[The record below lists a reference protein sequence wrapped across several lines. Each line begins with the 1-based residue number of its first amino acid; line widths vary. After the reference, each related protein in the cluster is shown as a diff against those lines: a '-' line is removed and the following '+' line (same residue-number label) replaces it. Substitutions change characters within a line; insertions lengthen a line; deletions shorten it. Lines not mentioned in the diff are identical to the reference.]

1 MSKNLYF
8 IIAAALIGFYF
19 FQTYTPSMSEDDLA
33 ANKQAAMAYLEV
45 NQAQPNVKTTASG
58 LQYQVL
64 QAGTGTVHPKV
75 TDHVTVHYEGS
86 LIDGTVFDSSI
97 QRDRPINFGL
107 ERVIAGW
114 REGLPLMVVGEKT
127 RFFIPP
133 SLAYGEQ
140 WAGDIPPNSTLIFDV
155 ELLGINQSAD

>member
-8 IIAAALIGFYF
+8 VIAAALIGFYF
-19 FQTYTPSMSEDDLA
+19 FQTYTPSMSEEELA
-33 ANKQAAMAYLEV
+33 ANEQVAMAYLEA
-45 NQAQPNVKTTASG
+45 NRTQEGVKTTESG
-58 LQYQVL
+58 LQYLVL
-64 QAGTGTVHPKV
+64 QAGTGSVHPKV

-86 LIDGTVFDSSI
+86 LVDGTVFDSSI
-97 QRDRPINFGL
+97 KRDRPISFGL

-114 REGLPLMVVGEKT
+114 REGLPLMVVGDKT

-133 SLAYGEQ
+133 NLAYGEQ

-155 ELLGINQSAD
+155 ELLGINE

>member
-8 IIAAALIGFYF
+8 IIAAALIGFYI
-19 FQTYTPSMSEDDLA
+19 FQTYTPSMSDEALA
-33 ANKQAAMAYLEV
+33 ANKQASLAYLAV
-45 NQAQPNVKTTASG
+45 NQSQQGVKTTASG

-64 QAGTGTVHPKV
+64 QAGTGTVHPKM

-97 QRDRPINFGL
+97 KRDRPISFGL
-107 ERVIAGW
+107 DRVIAGW
-114 REGLPLMVVGEKT
+114 REGLPLMVVGDKT

-133 SLAYGEQ
+133 DLAYGEQ
-140 WAGDIPPNSTLIFDV
+140 WAGDIPPNSALIFDV
-155 ELLGINQSAD
+155 ELLGINE